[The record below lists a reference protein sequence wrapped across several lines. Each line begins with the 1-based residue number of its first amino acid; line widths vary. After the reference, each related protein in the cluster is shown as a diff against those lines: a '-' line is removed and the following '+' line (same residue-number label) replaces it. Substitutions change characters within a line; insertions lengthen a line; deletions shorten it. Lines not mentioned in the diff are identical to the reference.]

1 MPLPEKKKP
10 NKVVA
15 FFFRGIVTLL
25 PVILTLVVFGL
36 LFQMVNRYVTGPINA
51 TIYWSLERNALG
63 WSALEWLGVDPLASE
78 YLEPEL
84 LPLDLRTVATT
95 SPEGFNDVRFRDALV
110 VYRHDHLGLLRD
122 LGDLAIRSDRLR
134 EAVKER
140 VHPLIGVVLSLLLVL
155 WLGWL
160 VGGFVGRRFMQ
171 HVDHTMTLIPVV
183 KSVYPYSKQLVEFFF
198 EKKKVEFDT
207 VVAVPY
213 PNADFWSL
221 AFVTNGSLRSLD
233 KASGKELVCVFLPTS
248 PMPMTGYT
256 MFIDIE
262 RVIPLPI
269 SIDEAVRIVMTGGVL
284 LPPEE
289 LVARTVPGVGARVT
303 TPTGFGNTP
312 PASPGPLSTPRQE
325 RA

>member
-1 MPLPEKKKP
+1 MQLETKKP
-10 NKVVA
+10 NRAAA
-15 FFFRGIVTLL
+15 FFFRGVVTLL
-25 PVILTLVVFGL
+25 PVILTVVVFGL

-63 WSALEWLGVDPLASE
+63 WRALEWLGLDPLASD
-78 YLEPEL
+78 YLAPEL
-84 LPLDLRTVATT
+84 LPLELQSLATT
-95 SPEGFNDVRFRDALV
+95 SPEGYNDPRFQEALVLYRHEHLGFFRDPDDLAL
-110 VYRHDHLGLLRD
+110 RAERLRD
-122 LGDLAIRSDRLR
+122 D
-134 EAVKER
+134 VKKR

-160 VGGFVGRRFMQ
+160 VGGFVGRRLMQ
-171 HVDHTMTLIPVV
+171 HVDRTMTLIPVV

-213 PNADFWSL
+213 PSDGFWSL
-221 AFVTNGSLRSLD
+221 AFVTNGSMRTLD
-233 KASGKELVCVFLPTS
+233 SASGRELVCVFLPTS

-256 MFIDIE
+256 MFVAVEKI
-262 RVIPLPI
+262 VPLPI

-284 LPPEE
+284 IPPQEK
-289 LVARTVPGVGARVT
+289 VARTVPAVAATAV
-303 TPTGFGNTP
+303 P
-312 PASPGPLSTPRQE
+312 PIASGPRPEPRAE